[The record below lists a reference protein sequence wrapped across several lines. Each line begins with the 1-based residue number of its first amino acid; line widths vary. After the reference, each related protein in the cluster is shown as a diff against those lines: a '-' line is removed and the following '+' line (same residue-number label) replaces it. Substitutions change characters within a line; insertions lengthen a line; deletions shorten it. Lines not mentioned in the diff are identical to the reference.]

1 VNAYTLARS
10 GYGAASAPIRTAKSI
25 EYEAFA
31 RVTRR
36 LRSASQGGKAKQ
48 NEMVEALYENRRL
61 WILLAGMVAESENG
75 LPPKLRAQI
84 FYLADFTTQHSRK
97 VLKSEA
103 NADVLVDINI
113 AIMRGLKTEGKSQ

>member
-1 VNAYTLARS
+1 MNAYTLARS
-10 GYGAASAPIRTAKSI
+10 GYGSASAPIRTAKSI

-36 LRSASQGGKAKQ
+36 LRSSASSSQ
-48 NEMVEALYENRRL
+48 NDLVSALYENRRL
-61 WILLAGMVAESENG
+61 WILLAGMVSENDNG

-97 VLKSEA
+97 VLKGEA
-103 NADVLVDINI
+103 SSDVLVDINI
-113 AIMRGLKTEGKSQ
+113 AIMRGLKTEGNAP